1 MSVKNIVHVLLV
13 AAMLAASTTQAQQP
27 PDWVDPPGL
36 EHAME
41 VQGSYSAALMARD
54 GVEGTGVGYD
64 DNGEVAIKVYTARA
78 GVPGIPLAIEQV
90 PIQVVVTGRF
100 VARADPTARFP
111 RPVPI
116 GVSTGHPDI
125 TAGTIGCRVKD
136 AFGNVFALSNNH
148 VYANS
153 NDANIGDNVLQPGTF
168 DGGQDPA
175 DFIGNLHDYEPINY
189 SGADNHMD
197 AAIAFTSTSLVG
209 HATPSGDGYGAPNS
223 TIIVNASV
231 GQNVQKYGRTTGWT
245 QGQVA
250 EVNVTLDVCYQT
262 QGPFRCVKQARF
274 VDQIAITP
282 GSFSDGGDSGSLI
295 VTDDGNRNPVGL
307 LFAGSSTRTIAN
319 QIGSVLTRFDVTND
333 DGSGGGGPTNF
344 PPAADFTYTTNDL
357 TVDFSDLST
366 DSDGSVLGWSWNFG
380 DGNTSTEQNPSH
392 TYGADDTYTVSLT
405 VTDDHLADDT
415 TSQNVTVSGPA
426 TGGITL
432 SATGDKVRGLKKADL
447 EWTGASGT
455 NVDVYRDGALIATT
469 ANDGSYT
476 DNIDQRGGGSY
487 IYQVCEAG
495 GTLTCSA
502 VATVTF

>member
-1 MSVKNIVHVLLV
+1 MSVKNIVYVLLV

-36 EHAME
+36 ERAIE
-41 VQGSYSAALMARD
+41 IQDRYTPALMARD
-54 GVEGTGVGYD
+54 GVEGTAVGYD
-64 DNGEVAIKVYTARA
+64 DSGEVAIKVYAARA
-78 GVPGIPLAIEQV
+78 GVPGIPQAIEQV
-90 PIQVVVTGRF
+90 PVQVVVTGRF
-100 VARADPTARFP
+100 VARADPTARFV

-136 AFGNVFALSNNH
+136 AAGYVYALSNNH
-148 VYANS
+148 VYANA
-153 NDANIGDNVLQPGTF
+153 NDANIGDSVLQPGSF

-175 DFIGNLHDYEPINY
+175 DFIGNLHDYESINF
-189 SGADNHMD
+189 SGADNYID
-197 AAIAFTSTSLVG
+197 AAIASSSTSYVG
-209 HATPSGDGYGAPNS
+209 YATPSGDGYGTPNS
-223 TIIVNASV
+223 TIVSAFV

-262 QGPFRCVKQARF
+262 QGPLRCRKQARF

-282 GSFSDGGDSGSLI
+282 GSFSAGGDSGSLI
-295 VTDDGNRNPVGL
+295 VTDDSNRHPVGL

-319 QIGSVLTRFDVTND
+319 EIQTVLDRFNVTID

-344 PPAADFTYTTNDL
+344 PPTAGFTYTTTDL
-357 TVDFSDLST
+357 TVDFTDQST
-366 DSDGSVLGWSWNFG
+366 DSDGSVVGRSWDFG
-380 DGNTSTEQNPSH
+380 DGNTSTAQNPSH
-392 TYGADDTYTVSLT
+392 TYGSDGTYNVSLM
-405 VTDDHLADDT
+405 VTDDDSATDT
-415 TSQNVTVSGPA
+415 TFQVVTVSASA
-426 TGGITL
+426 TGGIAL
-432 SATGDKVRGLKKADL
+432 SATGYKVKGLQKADL

-455 NVDVYRDGALIATT
+455 NVDVYRDAAPTPLP
-469 ANDGSYT
+469 NDGSYT

-495 GTLTCSA
+495 TSTCSA
-502 VATVTF
+502 DATVTF